1 MRLDVTFPDG
11 LEPGQLWALDERDL
25 PPGVAGL
32 RIGAVYTAERAD
44 GSEVPV
50 LVDAARREDA
60 GRVYDLVVLGERLD
74 AARAFRV
81 IDALLDLVQA
91 TDASF
96 ILTEN
101 GVDVAVL
108 RPPARSDTR
117 KALADLAA
125 RLAPGGEYVT
135 RVREREQ
142 ARRDREAAIMAL
154 LTAGVGRAPQRAASR
169 CVGAAL

>member
-1 MRLDVTFPDG
+1 MRLDVTIPDA
-11 LEPGQLWALDERDL
+11 LEPGDQWPLDEYDL
-25 PPGVAGL
+25 PPVAKGL
-32 RIGAVYTAERAD
+32 RIGAVYTVQRTD

-74 AARAFRV
+74 AGRAFRV
-81 IDALLDLVQA
+81 IDALLDHVQA

-101 GVDVAVL
+101 GIDVAVL
-108 RPPARSDTR
+108 CPPPRSDTR
-117 KALADLAA
+117 KAFADLDS

-142 ARRDREAAIMAL
+142 ARRDREAAIVAL
-154 LTAGVGRAPQRAASR
+154 LTAAR
-169 CVGAAL
+169 